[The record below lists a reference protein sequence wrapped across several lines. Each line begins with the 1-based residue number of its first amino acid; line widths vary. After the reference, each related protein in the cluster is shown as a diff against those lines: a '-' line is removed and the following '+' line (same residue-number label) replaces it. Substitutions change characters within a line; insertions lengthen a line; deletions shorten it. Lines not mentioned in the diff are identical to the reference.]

1 MLGFSRTLC
10 GQPTT
15 GFRLL
20 VVAVALFGA
29 FGCKPKIG
37 EDCAIST
44 DCSLTG
50 DRLCD
55 LTQPGGYCTTF
66 NCEPNGCPEEAA
78 CTAFSEGTCSTVSVS
93 QRLRRTFCMRTCED
107 DGDCRGGAYRCLDT
121 TNDPGRTV
129 VDTNPSSRRICAV
142 PDKVL
147 APDAPP
153 PSRDPATCFPSDAS
167 FDTARP
173 EAGPAR
179 DANADNAEATNGD
192 ARRDSDV
199 TSIDAADTTPV
210 EAGDG
215 APDSDDAATDDVDD
229 AADAADAAIDVSVD

>member
-1 MLGFSRTLC
+1 MLGFSRTFC

-44 DCSLTG
+44 DCSLSG

-55 LTQPGGYCTTF
+55 ITQPGGYCTTF
-66 NCEPNGCPEEAA
+66 NCEPNGCPDEAA
-78 CTAFSEGTCSTVSVS
+78 CVAFSEGTCSTASVS
-93 QRLRRTFCMRTCED
+93 TRLRRTFCMRTCED
-107 DGDCRGGAYRCLDT
+107 DSDCRGGAYRCLDT

-129 VDTNPSSRRICAV
+129 VDTHPSSRRVCAV
-142 PDKVL
+142 TDKEL
-147 APDAPP
+147 APDAAP

-179 DANADNAEATNGD
+179 DRNADTAEAATGD
-192 ARRDSDV
+192 VRRDGDGASVDG
-199 TSIDAADTTPV
+199 ADSTI
-210 EAGDG
+210 EAGDDADG
-215 APDSDDAATDDVDD
+215 DASEDTNDDTADAEDDASTDVVVD
-229 AADAADAAIDVSVD
+229 